1 MTRQLQS
8 QRTVEQDQSVD
19 QMQNV
24 LIKWTL
30 KGLLACVV
38 QDIMGMVCS
47 VILPEK
53 LLFQTQKKSIWIL
66 MMKTEITTIHP
77 MFHQASKQ
85 LQKAPDLGIPHNPG
99 YNHSFQHKFRILM
112 MKMLLCVFLGFAHVQ
127 MI

>member
-1 MTRQLQS
+1 MDDGAQCYPTRE
-8 QRTVEQDQSVD
+8 TPVPNTE
-19 QMQNV
+19 
-24 LIKWTL
+24 
-30 KGLLACVV
+30 
-38 QDIMGMVCS
+38 
-47 VILPEK
+47 EK
-53 LLFQTQKKSIWIL
+53 HMDPYDEDRDNYYQ
-66 MMKTEITTIHP
+66 P